1 MLAGE
6 KALSSCG
13 VTSMICALS
22 IEESL
27 PMELVWS
34 LCRTNPT
41 EVPLKS
47 SAPGEVTVWATAVWV
62 PAIPIGVVLN
72 DCPPTHGLIA
82 FVEMGSSV
90 PASLIR
96 EKRSS
101 GATNPDEQK
110 VATTSVRA
118 VRNLLLALCA
128 ILVAVRKAIAPAG
141 KVQFAVSIAMT

>member
-82 FVEMGSSV
+82 FVEIGSSDRKSTRLDYSHLIISYV
-90 PASLIR
+90 GLCSL
-96 EKRSS
+96 
-101 GATNPDEQK
+101 
-110 VATTSVRA
+110 
-118 VRNLLLALCA
+118 
-128 ILVAVRKAIAPAG
+128 
-141 KVQFAVSIAMT
+141 